1 MVNLHLN
8 FKKIKATE
16 ALKEHISKRVKKF
29 EKFVTYPLEVHA
41 FLSVEKTYQMAEI
54 TCHAEHRDIV
64 AVAKAKDMY
73 ESIDLAAHKIEAQL
87 KKSRELKKGH
97 TAAHL
102 AKRPKSLKLGSDVK
116 ADLPHRE
123 KKVEQI

>member
-16 ALKEHISKRVKKF
+16 ALKEHVAKRATKF
-29 EKFVTYPLEVHA
+29 EKFVTYPLEVHV
-41 FLSVEKTYQMAEI
+41 FLGVEKTYQVAEF
-54 TCHAEHRDIV
+54 TVHAEHRDIV

-73 ESIDLAAHKIEAQL
+73 ESIDMAAHKIESQL

-102 AKRPKSLKLGSDVK
+102 SKRTKSLKLGSDVK
-116 ADLPHRE
+116 AVLAHRE
-123 KKVEQI
+123 KKLEQI